1 MTTVPTAA
9 WPADD
14 LGQLGGADEIS
25 ISTRRPDG
33 SLRPFVPIWIVS
45 VGEALYVRSYRG
57 TGGAWYQH
65 ATQHPAGSIR
75 SGDHQAD
82 VTFAPADQTQR
93 EAIDAPSTPATAS
106 PTCPRCSPTR
116 QATRPCTSSHSP
128 EPPTRREEPP

>member
-14 LGQLGGADEIS
+14 LEQFGGADEIS
-25 ISTRRPDG
+25 IRTRRPDG
-33 SLRPFVPIWIVS
+33 SLRPFVPIWIVA

-65 ATQHPAGSIR
+65 ATQHPVGSIR
-75 SGDHQAD
+75 SGDHHAD

-93 EAIDAPSTPATAS
+93 EAIDAAYRAKYARYGDTYLRPMLADQAVDATLRVV
-106 PTCPRCSPTR
+106 PQP
-116 QATRPCTSSHSP
+116 
-128 EPPTRREEPP
+128 